1 MAQQAD
7 IVIYGTAVSG
17 LVTLIP
23 DGNEKT
29 KDGMVSRWIENSAT
43 KGVNARISHVQ
54 KRVKM
59 SSGVYRITSRTEVP
73 RVEIVNGSTPAG
85 YTPAERVAFVDT
97 YETVSLFHERSSPA
111 QRNDARTIHNHIQ
124 QNVATD
130 TALATAGPAYE
141 LQVLNVMPS

>member
-1 MAQQAD
+1 MAQQAN

-17 LVTLIP
+17 QVTLIP

-29 KDGMVSRWIENSAT
+29 KEGMVSRWIESSTT
-43 KGVNARISHVQ
+43 KSVNARISHVE

-73 RVEIVNGSTPAG
+73 RVEVINGSTPAG

-97 YETVSLFHERSSPA
+97 YETVSLFHERSSPD
-111 QRNDARTIHNHIQ
+111 QRNDARTIHQHIQ
-124 QNVATD
+124 ANVSTD
-130 TALATAGPAYE
+130 TALATAGPVYE